1 MTTSKILSHTN
12 YKNTAAMAKH
22 KNSSNIVSCV
32 KAGAIMR
39 IDCDKAVPYDLW
51 DMDADRRI
59 YRPLT
64 KEERGEFVGC
74 VLLYGRSPLPYRIF
88 KLLILSLTKR
98 VYPQHGAPNDP
109 D

>member
-1 MTTSKILSHTN
+1 
-12 YKNTAAMAKH
+12 MAKH
-22 KNSSNIVSCV
+22 KRSSNNSSNIVALCSSRD
-32 KAGAIMR
+32 AMLR

-51 DMDADRRI
+51 DTDANRRI

-74 VLLYGRSPLPYRIF
+74 VLLYGRSPLPYRLF